1 MKICVMNLVFVTA
14 LLFCWSLSTNGKG
27 ISSKVKLQT
36 RRLAD
41 LLEQLKDA
49 DESMIAGGS
58 RDLVPLPDVT
68 LTEDSSGG
76 MILSQFSHYVFFAFL
91 LVYLFTT
98 RNFLLLILQLGLFI
112 HNSTKK
118 NHITLEC
125 TDIS

>member
-58 RDLVPLPDVT
+58 RDLVPLPDLT

-76 MILSQFSHYVFFAFL
+76 NDIKPVFSLRFFC
-91 LVYLFTT
+91 VSV
-98 RNFLLLILQLGLFI
+98 GLFI
-112 HNSTKK
+112 HN
-118 NHITLEC
+118 
-125 TDIS
+125 